1 MTLIASIQRRPEGF
15 LTVSDVI
22 LSTERPGRR
31 PEIDLPL
38 RGQNS
43 FRPFTADRDPWPI
56 GMTQKTLLL
65 RPNGMALWAGSYVI
79 ARAVLNDLATAY
91 AQGQRPTLEDIIKS
105 SGISQSEVDQISIIA
120 FLDQGDAILQ
130 QVLNTEPSSARSDR
144 SFTRALGPTRRYLML
159 TIERWPPTWP
169 TFIAA
174 T

>member
-1 MTLIASIQRRPEGF
+1 RPEGF

-56 GMTQKTLLL
+56 GMAQKTLLL

-130 QVLNTEPSSARSDR
+130 QVLNTERIERPFGSIVHAGSGSYPAILDVDD
-144 SFTRALGPTRRYLML
+144 RAL
-159 TIERWPPTWP
+159 
-169 TFIAA
+169 AA
-174 T
+174 DLADL